1 MSDFVKAR
9 LEAAAWTFLQT
20 FFATIGPSIAVI
32 ELADWTALQGILV
45 SAAMSSLAAVFS
57 FLKSTIVRNINKED
71 SIFIG
76 S

>member
-1 MSDFVKAR
+1 MTTFRKQM

-32 ELADWTALQGILV
+32 QLADWTALQGLAL
-45 SAAMSSLAAVFS
+45 SAAMSALAATFS
-57 FLKSTIVRNINKED
+57 YLKSVIVSQTKGED
-71 SIFIG
+71 TLFI